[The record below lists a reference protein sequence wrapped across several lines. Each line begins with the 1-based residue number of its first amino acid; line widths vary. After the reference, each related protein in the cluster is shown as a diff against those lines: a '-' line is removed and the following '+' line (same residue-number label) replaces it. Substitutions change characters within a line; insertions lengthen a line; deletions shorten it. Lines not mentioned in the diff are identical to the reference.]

1 MNDIKA
7 GAASGSSSLSAPANS
22 PEATCRAW
30 VEVDLG
36 RLRQNFRN
44 LAALVKP
51 ARVAAVVKSEAYGH
65 GLVPVALALQ
75 DEDLWGVCV
84 VTPSEGSV
92 LRGAGFVR
100 PILVVGASFP
110 EEMDQAVQDD
120 LTLAVYDLEQ
130 ARALSRAATRAGRA
144 VKVHLKFDTGLSR
157 LACTTESAREF
168 YREVSSL
175 SGLALE
181 GAYSH
186 LADAEGLD
194 QSYTLGQYRRFRDG
208 LEALEQEG
216 FFPKVRHIGASAAAL
231 LLERA
236 RLDLV
241 RIGISLYGFWPSE
254 ETRILHHG
262 AAHDLAAR
270 LSEEF
275 SDRRP
280 AEFDTLFAP
289 VMSYRARVVQTKW
302 LERDTKVGYGCTFE
316 TQRRTRVAI
325 LPVGYAEGYDRHLSN
340 CGEVLLNGRRARV
353 LGRVCMNLMVVDV
366 TDIEG
371 VEQGSIA
378 TLLGQDGTARITAEE
393 WAARVGTIQYEV
405 VTRIPMSIP
414 RIYLRG

>member
-1 MNDIKA
+1 M
-7 GAASGSSSLSAPANS
+7 S
-22 PEATCRAW
+22 THRAW
-30 VEVDLG
+30 VEVDLE

-65 GLVPVALALQ
+65 GLVPVAMALR

-84 VTPSEGSV
+84 VTPDEGSI
-92 LRGAGFVR
+92 LRRAGFDK

-110 EEMDQAVQDD
+110 EEMEQAVVDQ

-130 ARALSRAATRAGRA
+130 ARALSKAAA
-144 VKVHLKFDTGLSR
+144 KVGCSVSAHLKFDTGLSR
-157 LACTTESAREF
+157 LASTTESASDF
-168 YREVSSL
+168 YKQVRSL
-175 SGLALE
+175 PGLRLE

-194 QSYTLGQYRRFRDG
+194 QSYTREQYRRFCDT
-208 LEALEQEG
+208 LEELGQEG
-216 FFPKVRHIGASAAAL
+216 FFPDLRHIGASAAAL
-231 LLERA
+231 LLEKT

-262 AAHDLAAR
+262 AMHNLAER
-270 LSEEF
+270 LADEF
-275 SDRRP
+275 SDR
-280 AEFDTLFAP
+280 ETVQLETLFSP
-289 VMSYRARVVQTKW
+289 VMSYRARVIQTKW

-340 CGEVLLNGRRARV
+340 CGEVLLKGRRARV
-353 LGRVCMNLMVVDV
+353 LGRICMNLTVVDV

-378 TLLGQDGTARITAEE
+378 TLLGEDGPGRITAEE
-393 WAARVGTIQYEV
+393 WAAKIGTIQYEV

-414 RIYLRG
+414 RVYR